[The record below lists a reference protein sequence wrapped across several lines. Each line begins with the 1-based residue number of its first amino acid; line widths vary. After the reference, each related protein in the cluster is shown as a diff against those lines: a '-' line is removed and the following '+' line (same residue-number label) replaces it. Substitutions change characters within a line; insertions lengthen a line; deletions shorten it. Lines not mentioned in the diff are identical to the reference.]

1 MKIQFLRCITWK
13 VRVDIF
19 RAVYFLINISLCY
32 LAFLL
37 EPNGAVSLA
46 NKPKGGHSGSHGMT

>member
-1 MKIQFLRCITWK
+1 MKVQFLCCITWK
-13 VRVDIF
+13 VIVDIF

-37 EPNGAVSLA
+37 EPNGARSLA
-46 NKPKGGHSGSHGMT
+46 NKPKGGHGGSHGTT